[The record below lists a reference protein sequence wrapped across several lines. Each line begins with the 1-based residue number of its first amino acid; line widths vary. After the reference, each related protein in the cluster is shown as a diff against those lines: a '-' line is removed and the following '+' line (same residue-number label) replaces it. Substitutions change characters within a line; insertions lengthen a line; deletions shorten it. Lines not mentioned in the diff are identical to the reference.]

1 MRGEIFH
8 TTVLGIYYF
17 QALHVSVLDNEK
29 VSFTN
34 YSASSHK
41 R

>member
-1 MRGEIFH
+1 MRGEISY
-8 TTVLGIYYF
+8 TTVLGIYYL

-34 YSASSHK
+34 CSASSHK